1 MLSDLLKALFSSRRI
16 PVLSTFV
23 LLFLFLISISAITAE
38 EKIYI
43 FHLKVK
49 GSSDKELERKVRNG
63 LLLSILKLYPGKYKI
78 MDDDSIQDLSKKLEK
93 LQLAGCSEEICI
105 QEISQAI
112 DARDLISGTVAQ
124 TGTRLLFDLK
134 KVRKDEL
141 TYVQTTESTVN
152 EEFEISQL
160 DYFLNESAKKL
171 IEKSYIINRKNAPS
185 SLTDLGDL
193 GIESAKEKP
202 INDLYLSSSH
212 PRNRILY
219 ELLNEPLESAF
230 LLRKEGNDK
239 ESSEA
244 ITVLLNSIEEA
255 LPGDLSLLTPLRDV
269 LSSKILGG
277 YSRYFAKKIKEVDE
291 LYKLNK
297 LSEETILMSYENL
310 LSQFY
315 TIPEK
320 YRPTEKQVP
329 LVLRISRIYETRGD
343 NDFRNTRFFPAKENF
358 NKAISILQDKRII
371 VKNPIA
377 PAMEALDKKLKE
389 NDLTAKR
396 FVENKI
402 KTNCDTAKGEF
413 VFARM
418 NGRSAPEDSQKARE
432 RGISLLRESEEI
444 LKREKEYASPEL
456 ETVLQSARKELN

>member
-1 MLSDLLKALFSSRRI
+1 MI
-16 PVLSTFV
+16 STF
-23 LLFLFLISISAITAE
+23 SIYAE

-43 FHLKVK
+43 FHFKIK
-49 GSSDKELERKVRNG
+49 GSNDKELEKKVRNG

-112 DARDLISGTVAQ
+112 DARDLISGTVTQ
-124 TGTRLLFDLK
+124 TGSRILFDLK
-134 KVRKDEL
+134 KVRKDDM
-141 TYVQTTESTVN
+141 TYAQTTESTVN

-160 DYFLNESAKKL
+160 DYFLSESAKKL
-171 IEKSYIINRKNAPS
+171 IDKSYTINRKNAPS

-202 INDLYLSSSH
+202 INDLYLPTSP
-212 PRNRILY
+212 PRNPILY

-230 LLRKEGNDK
+230 ELRKKGKDK
-239 ESSEA
+239 ESSEEL
-244 ITVLLNSIEEA
+244 TVVLNSIEDA
-255 LPGDLSLLTPLRDV
+255 LPGDTSLLTPLREV
-269 LSSKILGG
+269 LFSKILGG
-277 YSRYFAKKIKEVDE
+277 YSRYFVKKIKEIDD
-291 LYKLNK
+291 LYKQNK
-297 LSEETILMSYENL
+297 ISEDRILLSYENV

-315 TIPEK
+315 SIPEK
-320 YRPTEKQVP
+320 YRPSEKLPP

-343 NDFRNTRFFPAKENF
+343 NEFRNTRFFPAKENF
-358 NKAISILQDKRII
+358 NKAISILQDKRITDKTMI
-371 VKNPIA
+371 TPVL
-377 PAMEALDKKLKE
+377 EALDKKLKE
-389 NDLTAKR
+389 NSLTAKR

-418 NGRSAPEDSQKARE
+418 NGRSAPQDSEKARE
-432 RGISLLRESEEI
+432 RGISLLKESEEI

-456 ETVLQSARKELN
+456 EKVLESTRKELN